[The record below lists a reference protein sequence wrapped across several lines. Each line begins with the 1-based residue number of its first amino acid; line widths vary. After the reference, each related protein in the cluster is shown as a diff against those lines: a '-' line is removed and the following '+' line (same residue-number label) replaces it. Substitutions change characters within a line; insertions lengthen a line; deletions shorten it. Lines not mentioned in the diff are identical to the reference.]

1 MKRLSAL
8 PSAAFLL
15 LLASVASAQ
24 STGSVPV
31 INPIEQLSFDRPES
45 WALKY
50 FTSAMLLTGLETP
63 TTRTPG
69 SVSIGFEIGWL
80 PSLTDSQRRVGFN
93 GTKTEDL
100 NKAPFLPRPRVV
112 VGLPGRFSLIVA
124 ADPPIRS
131 FGIKPKLVAVGLERP
146 VYESTGISV
155 GLRGYGQAGNVQ
167 AAFTCPAAVLAFAP
181 GSAANSY
188 GCQAESSDTATLR
201 FAGGE
206 VSVGYGGNRLH
217 RLSPHAAVAI
227 NYLSMEF
234 QVNALTFGYLDRTH
248 LLAHGV
254 TAAVSGG
261 VSVPLTDRLTAAA
274 DVFYTPLS
282 VQRAAGSPAQNDGL
296 FNVRALIAYRLR

>member
-1 MKRLSAL
+1 MKYAVGVAVVLVL
-8 PSAAFLL
+8 T
-15 LLASVASAQ
+15 ASLASAQ
-24 STGSVPV
+24 SAGSVPV
-31 INPIEQLSFDRPES
+31 INPTEQLSFDRPES

-50 FTSAMLLTGLETP
+50 FASAMLLTGLDTP
-63 TTRTPG
+63 RTRTPG

-80 PSLTDSQRRVGFN
+80 PSLSDSQRRVGFD

-131 FGIKPKLVAVGLERP
+131 FGIKPKLLAVGLERP
-146 VYESTGISV
+146 VYETPGVTV
-155 GLRGYGQAGNVQ
+155 GLRGYGQVGDVE
-167 AAFTCPAAVLAFAP
+167 AAFTCPASVLPFAP

-206 VSVGYGGNRLH
+206 VSVGYGGSQLH
-217 RLSPHAAVAI
+217 RLSPHAAVAV
-227 NYLSMEF
+227 NYLSTQF
-234 QVNALTFGYLDRTH
+234 QVNALTFGYLDHTH
-248 LLAHGV
+248 LVAHGV
-254 TAAVSGG
+254 TAAISGG
-261 VSVPLTDRLTAAA
+261 VSLPLTGRLQAAA

-282 VQRAAGSPAQNDGL
+282 VQRAAGSPVQNDGL